1 MSERTK
7 QVQFRMPVELHKK
20 LKIALIE
27 NDSSLA
33 DFFNYAAE
41 DYLKNLKINSVYQQ
55 CSTNNGRVEAQ
66 NE

>member
-7 QVQFRMPVELHKK
+7 QVQFRMAEDVHKK

-33 DFFNYAAE
+33 DFFNEAAVA
-41 DYLKNLKINSVYQQ
+41 YLEKNMELESDNTK
-55 CSTNNGRVEAQ
+55 TKEK
-66 NE
+66 